1 MLCITLV
8 EILDRSTIVCGPAS
22 VLVVKAKHPEPI
34 QNNPVM
40 SFSTASEMASTAV
53 PWYSSSLATSPHYAF
68 HDPTPLSDSKFEESQ
83 CLISYTPTVP
93 TYQHFLEFDNVL
105 PFSRFLYLLMFWPG
119 GFVHG
124 FYFLPALVPCVLQ
137 VIFYKSHL
145 RGFLFTPYPISEPL
159 L

>member
-1 MLCITLV
+1 MFVGDLWEGQITRKRSLLNKVNSCNWFPLTRGEPDLRWNFAPWTAEQRHGKIMLCITLV

-40 SFSTASEMASTAV
+40 SFSTASETASTAV

-93 TYQHFLEFDNVL
+93 TY
-105 PFSRFLYLLMFWPG
+105 
-119 GFVHG
+119 
-124 FYFLPALVPCVLQ
+124 
-137 VIFYKSHL
+137 
-145 RGFLFTPYPISEPL
+145 
-159 L
+159 